1 MFHLAARLP
10 IRLTDALE
18 IECDTDAAGKVLT
31 PAQAIALGSR
41 LIEQGVHRQAH
52 QRRQMAAVPKLD
64 KTKVM
69 A

>member
-10 IRLTDALE
+10 IRVTDALE
-18 IECDTDAAGKVLT
+18 IEVDPDAAGKVLT
-31 PAQAIALGSR
+31 PAQAIALGGR
-41 LIEQGVHRQAH
+41 LIEQGVQRKAVERHR
-52 QRRQMAAVPKLD
+52 MAAVPTLS

>member
-18 IECDTDAAGKVLT
+18 IECDPDAAGKVLT
-31 PAQAIALGSR
+31 PAQAIALGGR
-41 LIEQGVHRQAH
+41 LIEQGVQRKAVE
-52 QRRQMAAVPKLD
+52 RRQMAAVPSLGKA
-64 KTKVM
+64 KVM

>member
-1 MFHLAARLP
+1 MFVLSARLP
-10 IRLTDALE
+10 IRVSDALE
-18 IECDTDAAGKVLT
+18 IDVDPDATGKVLT
-31 PAQAIALGSR
+31 PAQAIALGGR

-52 QRRQMAAVPKLD
+52 QRRLMAALPNLG